1 MVLILPP
8 KPKYTREQIASAAF
22 ELVRKNGVQAL
33 TARELG
39 KAIGTSS
46 SPIFTFFKDMDEL
59 KNAVFILAKQR
70 FEEYMAVAEEF
81 YPAYKKRGLQWIRFA
96 SEEPKLFQW
105 MFMLS
110 PTNTGIDDAI
120 KQLQFSKQRDIA
132 IIMRDYNASA
142 EDAEKLFHHMWIYTY
157 GLCVLMTTG
166 TCSFTEDEQT
176 VLLGEQFG
184 AIIGMLTDKRPPLP
198 IVVPEMA
205 TSETAAELRKISP
218 DLGKKIS
225 GKE

>member
-1 MVLILPP
+1 
-8 KPKYTREQIASAAF
+8 
-22 ELVRKNGVQAL
+22 
-33 TARELG
+33 
-39 KAIGTSS
+39 
-46 SPIFTFFKDMDEL
+46 
-59 KNAVFILAKQR
+59 
-70 FEEYMAVAEEF
+70 
-81 YPAYKKRGLQWIRFA
+81 
-96 SEEPKLFQW
+96 
-105 MFMLS
+105 MLS

>member
-1 MVLILPP
+1 MPP

-22 ELVRKNGVQAL
+22 DLVRKNGVQAL

-39 KAIGTSS
+39 KAIRTSS
-46 SPIFTFFKDMDEL
+46 SPIFTLFRDMDEL

-70 FEEYMAVAEEF
+70 FEEYMAVAEDF

-96 SEEPKLFQW
+96 SEEPNLFQW

-110 PTNTGIDDAI
+110 PTNTGIDEAV

-198 IVVPEMA
+198 IIVPEMA
-205 TSETAAELRKISP
+205 TSDTAAELRKISP